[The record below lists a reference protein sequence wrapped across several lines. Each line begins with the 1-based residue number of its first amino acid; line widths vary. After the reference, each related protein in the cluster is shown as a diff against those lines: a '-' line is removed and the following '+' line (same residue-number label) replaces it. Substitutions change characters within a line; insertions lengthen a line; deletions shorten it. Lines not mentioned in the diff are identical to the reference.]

1 MSPIS
6 IPFYSPEESLRLI
19 TGKWK
24 LTGQNFPVWKLH
36 LQNVLSSQGKLY
48 VINKPMSRPRS
59 NAPEEEFAEY
69 FRFMADESDVMS
81 VLVFSMSPEFTG
93 DLREKFCHE
102 VVRNVENQ
110 LGFYKHT
117 GKLLI
122 MQEILSLKLQ
132 KGQSV
137 KNHLIEMRR
146 LFKCLSR
153 LGYKMTQEELVY
165 LMWFSLTKEVQ
176 DTASAYMKEPKND
189 VDKVHEDIL
198 ASLEPVP
205 EPANLM
211 DTDIIDELGDL
222 SCPECGSEDICEHSM
237 NIDQMDIGL
246 PDTPGIFM
254 IDCLITSYES
264 WVIDT
269 GSGNHICNHLQ
280 GFTRRKTLR
289 KDRSNL
295 RVGEGTPLIA
305 EAMGSYSL
313 SLPSGLVLELDNCYY
328 IPNMIKNVLSFDL
341 LVDQGFYYKYSYKM
355 LSVFK
360 DNIFYFKATPV
371 NGLYTVNLQDNS
383 SEIYHI
389 SKRSKDIED
398 QTYLWHCRLGHI
410 NKKRVELLL
419 KGGFLG
425 NFDYKHFD
433 NCESCLSGK
442 MTKQPFN
449 SENERATDLLEIIH
463 TDVCGPFSHVARGGY
478 RYFITFTDDFS
489 RYGYVYLMR
498 HKSETFEKFKE
509 YQNEVQNLLDKRI
522 KFLRSDRGG
531 EYLSDEFDNHLMECG
546 IVSQLTPPY
555 TPQMNGVSERR
566 NRTLLDMVRTMMCH
580 SSLPVSFWGHALET
594 AAHILN
600 RAPTKSV
607 YVKRPTSEKLKPKS
621 DKCFFV
627 GYPKTTVGYYF
638 YNPEE
643 NKVFVARNGKFLEE
657 KFLSLENT
665 RKDVDLQIVDEENT
679 TPVVEP
685 EIQHNNVEPQSEP
698 IEEVQTQDLR
708 RSSREAMKAEMQS
721 MYDNQVW
728 ELTDLPQHC
737 KAVGRKWVFKK
748 KTDMDGNVHTFKAR
762 LVAKGFTQT
771 DGIDYDETFSPVAML
786 KSIRILMAIAAYFNY
801 EIWQMDVK
809 TAFLNGKLTED
820 VYMEQP
826 EGFEDPKNP
835 NKVCKLLKSIYGL
848 KQASRSWNLHFDE
861 RIKEFGFAKSEF
873 EPCVYTKFS
882 GSIVTFLVLYVD
894 DILLIGNDVPTLQS
908 VKEWLSKCFQMK
920 DLGEAA
926 YILGIKIYRNRSKR
940 LIGLSQML
948 SKTQCPVSSEDQDRM
963 KSVPY
968 ASAIGSIMYAMLC
981 TRPDVAYS
989 VSVTSR
995 YQQNPGEP
1003 HWVAVKNILKYLR
1016 RTKEMF
1022 LVFGGTEDEISVAGY
1037 SDASFQTD
1045 RDDFRSQSGYV
1056 FTLNEGAI
1064 SWKSS
1069 KQDTIAD
1076 STTEA
1081 EYIAACDAAKEA
1093 VWLRNFLSDLRVVA
1107 SISRPIDIFC
1117 DNSGAVAQAKEPRE
1131 HHKSR
1136 HVLRKYHLI
1145 REIIG
1150 RGDVRICK
1158 IPTED
1163 NVADPLTKPLARA
1176 KHEAHANSIGM
1187 QYLEATTLSTGA
1199 SSGVPP
1205 ACVSELLFAKGE
1217 QDPTAALRWVS
1228 DMEGVFHTCGCPEN
1242 LKVQYALNLLRGS
1255 AKDWW
1260 KLQAAE
1266 LTEAQLGAL
1275 LWGEFV
1281 ERFRR
1286 QYVPRVK
1293 IEKIT
1298 RDFLSYK
1305 QQNESVTELTVK
1317 FRAMA
1322 LFCPDYARSEE
1333 MKMERFAG
1341 MLRDEICEFVRAVP
1355 HTSLN
1360 QMVGNKR
1367 AATAQPDFAS
1377 QPKKFK
1383 AADNRNGKKSSG
1395 SSRGQQSGSG
1405 RQQPTCFKCGQP
1417 DHVIRDCKQ
1426 GLRLCFNCGQGGHL
1440 KNECPHPKTGGTGGG
1455 NVRAPAPST
1464 FRITDGR
1471 GGTADTQPARGRA
1484 FQMTAEEAQAAPK
1497 AVTGTFFVN
1506 SMPALVLFDSGATH
1520 SFVSLSF
1527 CALWDREAESLSH
1540 VLIVDMAD
1548 GRTVSVTNI
1557 YRSCYMEFA
1566 GTKFKID
1573 LIPIAMKELC
1583 VIVGMDWLDSVRA
1596 VIDYHYKQV
1605 WVRTPSGGELVI
1617 QGNTPRHGAALRSI
1631 RRVQTHSQHGGRGLL
1646 AYVRDTREVGSVK
1659 TATDVPV
1666 VQDYVDVFPEELPGV
1681 PPERQVEFRID
1692 LVPGATPVAKAPY
1705 RLAPSEMKELF
1716 DQLQELLGK
1725 EFIRPSSSPWGAPI
1739 LFVKKKDGSQRMCID
1754 YRELNKRTVKNRYPL
1769 PRIDDLFDQLQG
1781 ASWFSKI
1788 DLRSG
1793 YHQMRVREAD
1803 IEKTSFRTRYGHYEF
1818 VVMPFGL
1825 TNAPAA
1831 FMDLMNRVCSR
1842 MLDRSVIVF
1851 IDDILVYSKTKE
1863 EHKVHLREVLE
1874 TLRKEK
1880 LYAKFSK
1887 CAFWFREV
1895 QFLGHVVNQ
1904 NGIMVDPAKIF
1915 AVMQWGIPKTP
1926 SEIRSFLGLAGYYRR
1941 FIQDFSKIALP
1952 LTSLTKKSAAFNWGG
1967 KQQEAF
1973 DELRK
1978 RLCEAPVLTLPE
1990 GVEDMVV
1997 YCDASHQGLG
2007 AVLMQRGKVIAYA
2020 SRQLKPH
2027 ECNYP
2032 THDLE
2037 LGAVVFAL
2045 KMWRHYLYG
2054 VKCTI
2059 YTDHKSL
2066 KYLMDQPNLN
2076 MRQRRWLD
2084 VVKDYDCEILYHP
2097 GKANVVADALSRN
2110 PIGEPIRGLCL
2121 CMTVMTPLLELI
2133 RKAQEEA
2140 VLDVNA
2146 KRERVFGEIS
2156 KLVRDS
2162 RGLLTR
2168 YSRIWVPQLGG
2179 NRQILFEEAHKS
2191 KFSIHP
2197 GATKMYRG
2205 LREDWPCMKRDVA
2218 RYVEECLTCRKV
2230 KAEHQRPHGKLQ
2242 PLEIPVWKWEQITMD
2257 LITKLPKTP
2266 QGFDAIWV
2274 IVDCLTKSAHF
2285 LPIQESSSADKLA
2298 DIFVW
2303 EIVRLHGV
2311 PVSIVSDRDTR
2322 FTSRFW
2328 ERFQKETG
2336 TKLHFSTAF
2345 HPQTGG
2351 QSERT
2356 IQTLEDMLQ
2365 ACVLDFGGSWDRY
2378 LPLAEFSYNNSF
2390 HASIGMPPFEM
2401 LYGRKCRTPICW
2413 GEVGRRV
2420 LGSTEIVL
2428 KTTELV
2434 QMIRERL
2441 ATAQSRQKSYADRRR
2456 SDLEFRVGDYVLLKV
2471 SPWKGVIRFR
2481 KRGKLGPHFIGPY
2494 KIIAR
2499 AGKVAYRLELP
2510 DELKLIHNTFH
2521 VSQLRKC
2528 VRDESVVVPLED
2540 IQIDE
2545 KLNYVE
2551 KPIALLEWK
2560 VNALRNKEI
2569 RYVKVLWQH
2578 RKGSEW
2584 TWEPEVEMRAHYP
2597 ELFDGIDFGDEV

>member
-1 MSPIS
+1 MATGTEANASVSCYVIGCVWQLYAGRRPATPCGGGCGCVCVYTRGCVRYMCVWAVFGSDVRWCAWYVGVYGGATANSHRGRAAAAVSVIQPPTALVVGGGCRESIS
-6 IPFYSPEESLRLI
+6 V
-19 TGKWK
+19 TGPDVGCGV
-24 LTGQNFPVWKLH
+24 T
-36 LQNVLSSQGKLY
+36 LSSQRFTAILGCRDSVALGVSGCRTSDVETRGPLRGTGVVSVKGREFGIGSSVLFGQPELKM
-48 VINKPMSRPRS
+48 VVTRNNQGMT
-59 NAPEEEFAEY
+59 PEEIRDLVAQEVNQAFTNMVPELINQL
-69 FRFMADESDVMS
+69 RDQLTTLIEERMATATAAGGGQQRGFTYRD
-81 VLVFSMSPEFTG
+81 FSACSPPEF
-93 DLREKFCHE
+93 
-102 VVRNVENQ
+102 
-110 LGFYKHT
+110 
-117 GKLLI
+117 
-122 MQEILSLKLQ
+122 
-132 KGQSV
+132 
-137 KNHLIEMRR
+137 
-146 LFKCLSR
+146 
-153 LGYKMTQEELVY
+153 
-165 LMWFSLTKEVQ
+165 
-176 DTASAYMKEPKND
+176 
-189 VDKVHEDIL
+189 
-198 ASLEPVP
+198 
-205 EPANLM
+205 
-211 DTDIIDELGDL
+211 
-222 SCPECGSEDICEHSM
+222 
-237 NIDQMDIGL
+237 
-246 PDTPGIFM
+246 
-254 IDCLITSYES
+254 
-264 WVIDT
+264 
-269 GSGNHICNHLQ
+269 
-280 GFTRRKTLR
+280 
-289 KDRSNL
+289 
-295 RVGEGTPLIA
+295 
-305 EAMGSYSL
+305 
-313 SLPSGLVLELDNCYY
+313 
-328 IPNMIKNVLSFDL
+328 
-341 LVDQGFYYKYSYKM
+341 
-355 LSVFK
+355 
-360 DNIFYFKATPV
+360 
-371 NGLYTVNLQDNS
+371 
-383 SEIYHI
+383 
-389 SKRSKDIED
+389 
-398 QTYLWHCRLGHI
+398 
-410 NKKRVELLL
+410 
-419 KGGFLG
+419 
-425 NFDYKHFD
+425 
-433 NCESCLSGK
+433 
-442 MTKQPFN
+442 
-449 SENERATDLLEIIH
+449 
-463 TDVCGPFSHVARGGY
+463 
-478 RYFITFTDDFS
+478 
-489 RYGYVYLMR
+489 
-498 HKSETFEKFKE
+498 
-509 YQNEVQNLLDKRI
+509 
-522 KFLRSDRGG
+522 
-531 EYLSDEFDNHLMECG
+531 
-546 IVSQLTPPY
+546 
-555 TPQMNGVSERR
+555 
-566 NRTLLDMVRTMMCH
+566 
-580 SSLPVSFWGHALET
+580 
-594 AAHILN
+594 
-600 RAPTKSV
+600 
-607 YVKRPTSEKLKPKS
+607 
-621 DKCFFV
+621 
-627 GYPKTTVGYYF
+627 
-638 YNPEE
+638 
-643 NKVFVARNGKFLEE
+643 
-657 KFLSLENT
+657 
-665 RKDVDLQIVDEENT
+665 
-679 TPVVEP
+679 
-685 EIQHNNVEPQSEP
+685 
-698 IEEVQTQDLR
+698 
-708 RSSREAMKAEMQS
+708 
-721 MYDNQVW
+721 
-728 ELTDLPQHC
+728 
-737 KAVGRKWVFKK
+737 
-748 KTDMDGNVHTFKAR
+748 
-762 LVAKGFTQT
+762 
-771 DGIDYDETFSPVAML
+771 
-786 KSIRILMAIAAYFNY
+786 
-801 EIWQMDVK
+801 
-809 TAFLNGKLTED
+809 
-820 VYMEQP
+820 
-826 EGFEDPKNP
+826 
-835 NKVCKLLKSIYGL
+835 
-848 KQASRSWNLHFDE
+848 
-861 RIKEFGFAKSEF
+861 
-873 EPCVYTKFS
+873 
-882 GSIVTFLVLYVD
+882 
-894 DILLIGNDVPTLQS
+894 
-908 VKEWLSKCFQMK
+908 
-920 DLGEAA
+920 
-926 YILGIKIYRNRSKR
+926 
-940 LIGLSQML
+940 
-948 SKTQCPVSSEDQDRM
+948 
-963 KSVPY
+963 
-968 ASAIGSIMYAMLC
+968 
-981 TRPDVAYS
+981 
-989 VSVTSR
+989 
-995 YQQNPGEP
+995 
-1003 HWVAVKNILKYLR
+1003 
-1016 RTKEMF
+1016 
-1022 LVFGGTEDEISVAGY
+1022 
-1037 SDASFQTD
+1037 
-1045 RDDFRSQSGYV
+1045 
-1056 FTLNEGAI
+1056 
-1064 SWKSS
+1064 
-1069 KQDTIAD
+1069 
-1076 STTEA
+1076 
-1081 EYIAACDAAKEA
+1081 
-1093 VWLRNFLSDLRVVA
+1093 
-1107 SISRPIDIFC
+1107 
-1117 DNSGAVAQAKEPRE
+1117 
-1131 HHKSR
+1131 
-1136 HVLRKYHLI
+1136 
-1145 REIIG
+1145 
-1150 RGDVRICK
+1150 
-1158 IPTED
+1158 
-1163 NVADPLTKPLARA
+1163 
-1176 KHEAHANSIGM
+1176 
-1187 QYLEATTLSTGA
+1187 
-1199 SSGVPP
+1199 
-1205 ACVSELLFAKGE
+1205 KGE
-1217 QDPTAALRWVS
+1217 LDPTAALRWVS

-1242 LKVQYALNLLRGS
+1242 LKVRYALNLLRGS

-1266 LTEAQLGAL
+1266 MTEAQLGAL

-1286 QYVPRVK
+1286 QYVPRVE

-1305 QQNESVTELTVK
+1305 QQSESVTELTIK
-1317 FRAMA
+1317 FREMA
-1322 LFCPDYARSEE
+1322 LFCPEYARSED

-1341 MLRDEICEFVRAVP
+1341 MLRDEIREFVRAVP

-1360 QMVGNKR
+1360 QMIEAARRRELELEYQVGSKR
-1367 AATAQPDFAS
+1367 AASAQPDSTS

-1383 AADNRNGKKSSG
+1383 ATDSRNGKRNSS

-1405 RQQPTCFKCGQP
+1405 RQQLTCFKCGQP
-1417 DHVIRDCKQ
+1417 GHVIRDCKQ

-1440 KNECPHPKTGGTGGG
+1440 KNECPHPKTGGTGSG

-1464 FRITDGR
+1464 LRITDGR
-1471 GGTADTQPARGRA
+1471 SGTTDTQPARGRA

-1497 AVTGTFFVN
+1497 AVTGTY
-1506 SMPALVLFDSGATH
+1506 PPCLCKLPLVAWATH

-1527 CALWDREAESLSH
+1527 CAMWDREAESLGH
-1540 VLIVDMAD
+1540 VLIVDVAD
-1548 GRTVSVTNI
+1548 GRTVSVTSI
-1557 YRSCYMEFA
+1557 YRNCLMEFS
-1566 GTKFKID
+1566 GVKFSID

-1583 VIVGMDWLDSVRA
+1583 VIVGMDWLDSVEATINCR
-1596 VIDYHYKQV
+1596 YKQV

-1617 QGNTPRHGAALRSI
+1617 QGNTSRHGAALRSI
-1631 RRVQTHSQHGGRGLL
+1631 GRARRHYQHGSRGLL
-1646 AYVRDTREVGSVK
+1646 AFVRDTREVGPVK
-1659 TATDVPV
+1659 TAADVPV
-1666 VQDYVDVFPEELPGV
+1666 VQDYADVFPEELPGI

-1705 RLAPSEMKELF
+1705 RLAPLEMKELF

-1803 IEKTSFRTRYGHYEF
+1803 VEKTAFRTRYGHYEF

-1863 EHKVHLREVLE
+1863 EHEVHLREVLE
-1874 TLRKEK
+1874 TLRQEK

-1887 CAFWFREV
+1887 CAFWLREV
-1895 QFLGHVVNQ
+1895 QFLGHVVNRD
-1904 NGIMVDPAKIF
+1904 GIMVDPAKIS

-1952 LTSLTKKSAAFNWGG
+1952 LTSLTKKSAAFSWGS
-1967 KQQEAF
+1967 KQQGAF

-2121 CMTVMTPLLELI
+2121 RMTVMTPLLELI

-2140 VLDVNA
+2140 VSDVNA
-2146 KRERVFGEIS
+2146 KRERVIGEIP

-2168 YSRIWVPQLGG
+2168 YGRIWVPQLGG

-2205 LREDWPCMKRDVA
+2205 LREDYWWPCMKRDVA

-2266 QGFDAIWV
+2266 RGFDAIWV
-2274 IVDCLTKSAHF
+2274 IVDRLTKSAHF

-2298 DIFVW
+2298 DIFVR

-2328 ERFQKETG
+2328 ERFQKEMG
-2336 TKLHFSTAF
+2336 TQLHFSTAF
-2345 HPQTGG
+2345 HPQTDG

-2356 IQTLEDMLQ
+2356 IQTLEDMLR

-2413 GEVGRRV
+2413 GEVGHRV

-2456 SDLEFRVGDYVLLKV
+2456 SDLEFQVGDFVLLKV

-2481 KRGKLGPHFIGPY
+2481 KRGKLGPRFIGPY

-2499 AGKVAYRLELP
+2499 VGKVAYRLELP
-2510 DELKLIHNTFH
+2510 DELRLIHNTFH

-2560 VNALRNKEI
+2560 VKTLRNKEI

-2584 TWEPEVEMRAHYP
+2584 TWEPEEEMRAHYP
-2597 ELFDGIDFGDEV
+2597 ELFDGVDFGDEV